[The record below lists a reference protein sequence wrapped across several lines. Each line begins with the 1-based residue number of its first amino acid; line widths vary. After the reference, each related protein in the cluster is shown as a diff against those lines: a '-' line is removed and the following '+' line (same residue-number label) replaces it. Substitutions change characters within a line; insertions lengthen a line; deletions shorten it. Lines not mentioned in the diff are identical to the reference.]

1 MCNFLKVP
9 VVPLE
14 KEQAIVAAQMV
25 TSKLLE
31 MQAAKEAERQR
42 RKDQRMAERLAG
54 MNVEH
59 GQNMLVEQQKVATGR
74 ILEQVE
80 QQEMATEELKVQD
93 KPKYGIYTI

>member
-1 MCNFLKVP
+1 MYFSKVP

-42 RKDQRMAERLAG
+42 RKEQRMAERLAG
-54 MNVEH
+54 MNVEQ
-59 GQNMLVEQQKVATGR
+59 GQNILVEQQKVATGR

-80 QQEMATEELKVQD
+80 QQELATEELKV
-93 KPKYGIYTI
+93 

>member
-1 MCNFLKVP
+1 MCIFLKVP

-42 RKDQRMAERLAG
+42 RKEQRMAERLAG
-54 MNVEH
+54 MNVEQ
-59 GQNMLVEQQKVATGR
+59 GQNILVEQQKVATGR

-80 QQEMATEELKVQD
+80 QQELATEELKV
-93 KPKYGIYTI
+93 